1 MPLVWKLDPPNNLLV
16 AVADGDVTRL
26 EIDRYLDAI
35 IQNEAL
41 TYRKVFDVH
50 RGDMSMTA
58 EDVLPLAIRMRSLH
72 GLGPMGPLAV
82 ILPPGRG
89 KRLQRALGMLAVAER
104 PMRVFENPLVA
115 YRWIAKQDVPG
126 VAEDRDEA
134 KGTLEWSAKARELA
148 ARVRYLA
155 RAAGQ
160 DANKLHLGALPGEIL
175 YRGEADIT
183 HRGMPINICVK
194 QVGQSWEFQCCRADR
209 MALGTLLTLDAE
221 EITASRA
228 QGQNPLETTLDRI
241 KGLVRAGLLAIPDS
255 PGGGA
260 Y

>member
-1 MPLVWKLDPPNNLLV
+1 MPLVWKLDPADSLMI

-26 EIDRYLDAI
+26 EMDRYLDAI
-35 IQNEAL
+35 VQNEAL

-50 RGDMSMTA
+50 RGDTSMTA

-89 KRLQRALGMLAVAER
+89 KRLHRALGMLAVAER
-104 PMRVFENPLVA
+104 PMRIFESPLLA
-115 YRWIAKQDVPG
+115 YRWIAKQDLPG
-126 VAEDRDEA
+126 AAEGRDEA
-134 KGTLEWSAKARELA
+134 KDTLEWSAKARELA
-148 ARVRYLA
+148 ARVRSLA

-160 DANKLHLGALPGEIL
+160 DANKLRLGALPEEIL

-183 HRGMPINICVK
+183 HRGMPINICVRK
-194 QVGQSWEFQCCRADR
+194 VGHSWEFLCCRADR
-209 MALGTLLTLDAE
+209 MTLGTLLTFDAE
-221 EITASRA
+221 EIATSRA
-228 QGQNPLETTLDRI
+228 QGQNPLEATLDRI

-255 PGGGA
+255 PNGA